1 MCSPHIFYVWIVSQR
16 MVTCVWAAKVKC
28 AASPCIFSL
37 SSTFISSVYMS
48 AAILVMKLHDV
59 IKQIHR
65 QSSSSTTE
73 LVELS
78 LSRLLQWINLSSR
91 SAREDWN
98 EFSRKSSLR
107 TCVCHLHLFTN
118 KKKWRLRRQHRKKER
133 ESRHISSSSAVTT
146 TTCFPWD
153 FLTWWEYYLKA
164 SSSIELI
171 RFRISRMDSRVTG
184 AMTSFSSTCRPASTI
199 SIVVT
204 PGMGKS
210 RREEKAK

>member
-133 ESRHISSSSAVTT
+133 ESRHISSSSHDDDVLPMGLFNVMGILPEGVLLDRANSI
-146 TTCFPWD
+146 PHKSNG
-153 FLTWWEYYLKA
+153 LKGDRRND
-164 SSSIELI
+164 LI
-171 RFRISRMDSRVTG
+171 F
-184 AMTSFSSTCRPASTI
+184 
-199 SIVVT
+199 
-204 PGMGKS
+204 
-210 RREEKAK
+210 